1 MNADAT
7 IERLIATNKFE
18 NVALALNLAI
28 GQKSDLAFSASE
40 KYVEMFC
47 ERDGNLAQRQYT
59 DLNLQAT
66 DYASECSQMAKLFGM
81 LPHECFQQFPWFV
94 KKGVE
99 SDIDLAYFGNELR
112 LQRSACAKHEMDGR
126 YWR

>member
-1 MNADAT
+1 MIFDAT
-7 IERLIATNKFE
+7 IERLIESDKFE

-47 ERDGNLAQRQYT
+47 ERDGNKAQRQYT

-66 DYASECSQMAKLFGM
+66 DYASECSRMAKLFGM
-81 LPHECFQQFPWFV
+81 LPHECFQQFLWFV

-99 SDIDLAYFGNELR
+99 SCIDWAYFENELR